1 MGARKWQNGTNNSQL
16 TASSGEVS
24 AVLRDGFSNLY
35 YTNRINISNVFPRT
49 APVISPVI
57 SIIGCVGK
65 TVELQANPSKYQVNW
80 NNGVIS
86 NKINANQPG
95 TFFASYR
102 SSQGCLSLRS
112 NQLSPIFVNPPEKP
126 GIELIN
132 SDGYEC
138 LGTSINFKVN
148 NHQNHEV
155 LWSNGQ
161 KSNELSI
168 TNNQN
173 VPIKVTLYSNYDCP
187 SVDSDTLKYRFLEN
201 PKTPKLEKTG
211 PFSIRA
217 VETNLVQK
225 FDWFLD
231 NNLLLSQPQPDLFI
245 NQNGFYA
252 VKSVKT
258 LLTTTNRVLECRSGL
273 STQFGMTIDK
283 NLYGISV
290 YANPVVDGKLKIATD
305 RERLNVKIT
314 IFNDA
319 GQKVYDT
326 TLEKLKLPTEIDLSS
341 KGLHGKYILKMDYT
355 GFSRSFPLFFK

>member
-1 MGARKWQNGTNNSQL
+1 
-16 TASSGEVS
+16 
-24 AVLRDGFSNLY
+24 
-35 YTNRINISNVFPRT
+35 
-49 APVISPVI
+49 
-57 SIIGCVGK
+57 
-65 TVELQANPSKYQVNW
+65 
-80 NNGVIS
+80 
-86 NKINANQPG
+86 
-95 TFFASYR
+95 
-102 SSQGCLSLRS
+102 
-112 NQLSPIFVNPPEKP
+112 
-126 GIELIN
+126 
-132 SDGYEC
+132 
-138 LGTSINFKVN
+138 
-148 NHQNHEV
+148 
-155 LWSNGQ
+155 
-161 KSNELSI
+161 
-168 TNNQN
+168 
-173 VPIKVTLYSNYDCP
+173 
-187 SVDSDTLKYRFLEN
+187 
-201 PKTPKLEKTG
+201 
-211 PFSIRA
+211 
-217 VETNLVQK
+217 
-225 FDWFLD
+225 LD